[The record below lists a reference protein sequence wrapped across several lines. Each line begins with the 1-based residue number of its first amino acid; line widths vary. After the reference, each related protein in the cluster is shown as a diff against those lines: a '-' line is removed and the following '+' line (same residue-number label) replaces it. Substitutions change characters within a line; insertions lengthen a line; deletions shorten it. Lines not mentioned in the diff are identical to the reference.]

1 MRNVS
6 IREMRALLANIENVV
21 EDEGELV
28 VTRHGRPVARILP
41 VETRPAFP
49 SHADLR
55 ARMPYQEVPSERL
68 IREDRDER

>member
-1 MRNVS
+1 MKNVS
-6 IREMRALLANIENVV
+6 IREVRALLADIENVV
-21 EDEGELV
+21 ADEGELV

-41 VETRPAFP
+41 MESRSPFR